1 MAYMPRSD
9 DFARLESEVE
19 KNPASER
26 ARERLLEALSADPE
40 RFDDPRRFELIAWFL
55 QHNPRHHICVTPFMY
70 VNPETAPGA
79 FRDLKARWLALV
91 SRDPADPLLARGAAA
106 LLATESL
113 EEGKRLLRAAIAQ
126 RPADPELW
134 LDLGRMS
141 EDPGERLKALEK
153 ALDAGETRPNLL
165 VWIATTSFEAG
176 DYEKAER
183 TAGELIELVDEARTR
198 FSDKL
203 DWPERGSELWERARN
218 ACASDVAAAR
228 ELVDA
233 HSQHAYRKHWAHT
246 VLGLLA
252 CRIDDLDRAVS
263 HLRASADV
271 RPEYRLSSYGPS
283 LDLVREVCAR
293 GRWEEGLDFLR
304 VWEAAWDHPRLGQWI
319 AAVKE
324 RRLPETDGSA

>member
-1 MAYMPRSD
+1 VRHAKRPCRVLVLQPQERRIRATADRPGVDSEFKVADMPRSD

-19 KNPASER
+19 KNPTPER

-55 QHNPRHHICVTPFMY
+55 KHNPRHHICSTPFMS

-79 FRDLKARWLALV
+79 FQDLKARWLALV
-91 SRDPADPLLARGAAA
+91 SKDPADPLLAREAAA
-106 LLATESL
+106 FLATESL
-113 EEGKRLLRAAIAQ
+113 EEGKRLLQAAIAQ
-126 RPADPELW
+126 RPADPKLW

-198 FSDKL
+198 FGDKL
-203 DWPERGSELWERARN
+203 DWPERGNELWERARKFQLEDRGQVRN
-218 ACASDVAAAR
+218 VKTTVPGPAINCESVTAGTFRSASCLQIRATERCEESSYAVCSCSSPPVR
-228 ELVDA
+228 P
-233 HSQHAYRKHWAHT
+233 
-246 VLGLLA
+246 
-252 CRIDDLDRAVS
+252 LDRSRSICVS
-263 HLRASADV
+263 
-271 RPEYRLSSYGPS
+271 
-283 LDLVREVCAR
+283 
-293 GRWEEGLDFLR
+293 
-304 VWEAAWDHPRLGQWI
+304 
-319 AAVKE
+319 
-324 RRLPETDGSA
+324 RRLVT